1 MLMGWVHRMTML
13 GKNIT
18 RTGSL
23 EKALELILF
32 YYFSEEDI
40 SLTEDE
46 LRESLQNGTISE
58 AQVIEACQ
66 VEMGDDEE
74 QSVIHME
81 EDMDDGLS
89 MSLTW
94 KQLYSIKWN
103 VSDAHARLLVLCM
116 SFTLYVVS
124 SENESRVHLNP
135 YIEWARCMRDLSFTA
150 YIIFIGGSKSKYIK
164 VFP

>member
-1 MLMGWVHRMTML
+1 MTML

-89 MSLTW
+89 MSLT
-94 KQLYSIKWN
+94 
-103 VSDAHARLLVLCM
+103 
-116 SFTLYVVS
+116 
-124 SENESRVHLNP
+124 
-135 YIEWARCMRDLSFTA
+135 
-150 YIIFIGGSKSKYIK
+150 
-164 VFP
+164 